1 MRRARTLVQLL
12 ASDARGFT
20 LFEALVAV
28 ALMGLILTILGTVTA
43 QWLPSW
49 KAGFGRVQRT
59 ELLGLGL
66 DRIVADLAA
75 AEFISPSGKGK
86 RPLFD
91 GSPSS
96 AIFVRSAIGPNKS
109 GGLEI
114 VRLADSADDHGLV
127 RARAPFTLIADGA
140 AGAGEFEFS
149 DAITLM
155 RDPFRVSF
163 AFAGRDRAWRDTWSN
178 ALQLPDAVRVTVRDG
193 ATDQILAV
201 STAALLHVNAPAE
214 CASVNS
220 AAGCIQTLE
229 RPEDPGRP

>member
-1 MRRARTLVQLL
+1 MRRARTLVRLF

-28 ALMGLILTILGTVTA
+28 ALMGLILTILATVTA

-75 AEFISPSGKGK
+75 AEFVSPSGDGK
-86 RPLFD
+86 RPLFE

-96 AIFVRSAIGPNKS
+96 AIFVRSAIGPNRS

-114 VRLADSADDHGLV
+114 VRLADSPDDHGLV
-127 RARAPFTLIADGA
+127 RARAPFTPIA

-149 DAITLM
+149 DAITLL

-163 AFAGRDRAWRDTWSN
+163 AFAGRDRTWRDTWSN
-178 ALQLPDAVRVTVRDG
+178 AALLPNAVRVTVRNG

-201 STAALLHVNAPAE
+201 STATLLHVSAPTE
-214 CASVNS
+214 CVTVNS

-229 RPEDPGRP
+229 RPEDPRRP